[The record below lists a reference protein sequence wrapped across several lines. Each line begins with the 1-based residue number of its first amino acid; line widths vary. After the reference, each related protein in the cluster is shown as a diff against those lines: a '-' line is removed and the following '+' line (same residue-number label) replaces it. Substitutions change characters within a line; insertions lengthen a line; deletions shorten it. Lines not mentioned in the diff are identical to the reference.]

1 MATQAIDRETIM
13 DGAITAKRDDWSK
26 DEITTFNEDDLTSLI
41 DKMPLVKPMA
51 YTVYHNLTL
60 VNNKL
65 KDSDGDPKLIKAYD
79 AILSLIS
86 KLEPE
91 DRVDFNF

>member
-13 DGAITAKRDDWSK
+13 DGAVTAERDV
-26 DEITTFNEDDLTSLI
+26 TTFNEDNLTNFI
-41 DKMPLVKPMA
+41 DKISPVKPLA
-51 YTVYHNLTL
+51 YTVYCELLL

-65 KDSDGDPKLIKAYD
+65 KDTNGDPKLIKAYD
-79 AILSLIS
+79 AILSLVS

-91 DRVDFNF
+91 DRVDFNL